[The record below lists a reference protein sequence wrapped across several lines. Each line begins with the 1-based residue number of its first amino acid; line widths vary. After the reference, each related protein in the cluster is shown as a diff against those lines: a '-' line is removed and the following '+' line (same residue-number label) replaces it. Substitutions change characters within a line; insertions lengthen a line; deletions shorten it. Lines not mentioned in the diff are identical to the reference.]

1 MRYKLIDRER
11 GVILSRSPEFCED
24 KLFCE
29 IEGAPDGATAIF
41 EHREGRMKYFRELK
55 SGACEL
61 PLGRFDSGTLTLT
74 VAVLDGSADPK
85 RWLCEELRLQ
95 RLGEN
100 TVLILPNDGDITAAI
115 TELRIENSEL
125 RRMFGDL
132 CGKYAELS
140 ERLERIMEGYDL
152 T

>member
-1 MRYKLIDRER
+1 MRYKLIDHER

-100 TVLILPNDGDITAAI
+100 TVLILPNDGDLPLAVAQ
-115 TELRIENSEL
+115 LRAENSDL
-125 RRMFGDL
+125 RRDL
-132 CGKYAELS
+132 AELEKKYKDLS
-140 ERLERIMEGYDL
+140 DRLERIMEGYDL